1 MDRKD
6 SVPAVSQPG
15 FAGETVL
22 VGLTTGTAAIRNA
35 ILTLE
40 LYDFVLLRYGDEFGS
55 EFNA

>member
-15 FAGETVL
+15 FAGETAL
-22 VGLTTGTAAIRNA
+22 VGLTTGTTAIRNA

-40 LYDFVLLRYGDEFGS
+40 LYDFVFLGDCYELGAEFY
-55 EFNA
+55 A